1 MAWKLILLW
10 IMGISSGLMVSAG
23 VFTVLFVVGLVPRFA
38 GRTDTAWCEIFY
50 EECLIFGAVLA
61 DVLSVFP
68 IKGSLGSSPNLL
80 LTGLLVLIGVFAG
93 IFVGCLSIALSEVLD
108 GIPIFA
114 RRIRLKMGVSIAVL
128 MVAVGKIAGSIV
140 YFVNGFLKGYR
151 EENMDGI
158 RTEKGSISRVCEANF
173 TKDQSA
179 VTDGESVYHGRSDL
193 LCGAV
198 YRQYGYKS
206 VWD

>member
-1 MAWKLILLW
+1 MVWKLILLW
-10 IMGISSGLMVSAG
+10 IIGISSGLMVSAG

-61 DVLSVFP
+61 DVISVFPIKGSLGGCPDILLTVLLIFIGMFAGIFFGCLSIALAEVLDGIPIFGAVLADVLSVFP

-80 LTGLLVLIGVFAG
+80 LTGLLVVIGVFAG

-140 YFVNGFLKGYR
+140 YFINGFF
-151 EENMDGI
+151 EGI
-158 RTEKGSISRVCEANF
+158 
-173 TKDQSA
+173 
-179 VTDGESVYHGRSDL
+179 
-193 LCGAV
+193 
-198 YRQYGYKS
+198 
-206 VWD
+206 

>member
-93 IFVGCLSIALSEVLD
+93 IFC
-108 GIPIFA
+108 
-114 RRIRLKMGVSIAVL
+114 GVPVHCTL
-128 MVAVGKIAGSIV
+128 
-140 YFVNGFLKGYR
+140 
-151 EENMDGI
+151 
-158 RTEKGSISRVCEANF
+158 
-173 TKDQSA
+173 
-179 VTDGESVYHGRSDL
+179 
-193 LCGAV
+193 
-198 YRQYGYKS
+198 
-206 VWD
+206 